1 MNVLVLGGGVV
12 GLNISL
18 QLQSRGLEVT
28 LVEAERQRTAASY
41 GNAGH
46 IAIEQVEPLAS
57 MAMVKSA
64 PSRLYSVGGALGL
77 PLAAISTWLPFSWRL
92 LRAARPERFA
102 HGKAAL
108 SALMQQ
114 AMPAWQRRVADLG
127 RPELLRQD
135 GHFVVWES
143 PETAREKL
151 VGWHKTDTGTATF
164 RAASAAEL
172 QELRKL
178 TQRPVAGAIRFENTG
193 QVVDNADMLKT
204 MEDTFLARGGSIIF
218 DRVARLA
225 MDNGV
230 ASAVLA
236 GGQTLTANRIVVSSG
251 YWSGELLR
259 PLGLKVPIVA
269 ERGYHIQDAHAAWPE
284 NMPPVVF
291 EDRSMIVTG
300 FRSGVRAASFVEI
313 SRADMPPDAG
323 KWQRLKKHVR
333 ELGLAMDTA
342 AAAEWIG
349 IRPTLPDYLP
359 AIGKVRGA
367 ANLYYAFGH
376 QHLGLTLAP
385 VTGEIVADMLID
397 GNEPAGFSLDRFQE

>member
-28 LVEAERQRTAASY
+28 LVEAEPTRSAASY

-77 PLAAISTWLPFSWRL
+77 PLPAIATWLPFSWRL
-92 LRAARPERFA
+92 LRAARADRFA
-102 HGKAAL
+102 HGKATL
-108 SALMQQ
+108 SSLMRE

-127 RPELLRQD
+127 RPDLIRQD

-143 PETAREKL
+143 EETAREKL
-151 VGWHKTDTGTATF
+151 VAWHKTDTGTATF
-164 RAASAAEL
+164 RAASPAEL
-172 QELRKL
+172 QALRQL

-193 QVVDNADMLKT
+193 QVADNAELLKT
-204 MEDTFLARGGSIIF
+204 LEEAFVARGGKMVF

-225 MDNGV
+225 IEGGTT
-230 ASAVLA
+230 SAVLA
-236 GGQTLTANRIVVSSG
+236 GGQTLTADRIVVSAG
-251 YWSGELLR
+251 FWSGDLLR

-269 ERGYHIQDAHAAWPE
+269 ERGYHIQDARASWPDG
-284 NMPPVVF
+284 MPPVVF

-313 SRADMPPDAG
+313 ARADMPPDAG
-323 KWQRLKKHVR
+323 KWRRLKHHVQA
-333 ELGLAMDTA
+333 LGLAMDTA
-342 AAAEWIG
+342 GAAEWIG

-367 ANLYYAFGH
+367 SNLYYAFGH

-385 VTGEIVADMLID
+385 VTGEIVAAMVID